1 MGGLDKAK
9 PGKLYLDET
18 VSRMV
23 TTMRSALIDLASNLS
38 NEGTMAKAGNLA
50 IPACMTQ
57 EAYVA
62 DRYKKAR
69 HILDLMLEKLP
80 TSVCPFTVQMGEQIA
95 DIYYNLGMASGDNE
109 CVKKGKE
116 ILDSEILR
124 YAGYLRFYQSLDA
137 SQYDRLTNLDK
148 FIDQQYMLY
157 MLNGYGERYGEDAYQ
172 KIMGEL
178 QAKGV
183 NDAIERAHARSLRPI
198 FNLGYITLR
207 RPDPAGQLRLGH
219 LLSLA
224 NIPKDLPGVKGIRL
238 FLGLHAFRRSGGTE
252 FRVKDYVVIS
262 NLVIIYVFCHNILPL
277 FVLLFLSRCEESFGS
292 SSESH

>member
-1 MGGLDKAK
+1 MTVPNSYYLGLDPYLSLTGLAYQVTPIVGDMRVSTDIMYDNVVNKFRWGGLDTAK
-9 PGKLYLDET
+9 PGEIYLDET
-18 VSRMV
+18 ISRMV

-50 IPACMTQ
+50 IPAGMTQ

-69 HILDLMLEKLP
+69 HILDLMLEKMP

-95 DIYYNLGMASGDNE
+95 DIYYNLGKASGDNE
-109 CVKKGKE
+109 SVKKAKE
-116 ILDSEILR
+116 VLDSEILR
-124 YAGYLRFYQSLDA
+124 YADYLRFYQSLDA

-157 MLNGYGERYGEDAYQ
+157 MLNGYGERYGNDAYQ

-183 NDAIERAHARSLRPI
+183 NMERLKSYQQMYQRAHAYREAP
-198 FNLGYITLR
+198 
-207 RPDPAGQLRLGH
+207 Q
-219 LLSLA
+219 
-224 NIPKDLPGVKGIRL
+224 
-238 FLGLHAFRRSGGTE
+238 E
-252 FRVKDYVVIS
+252 
-262 NLVIIYVFCHNILPL
+262 
-277 FVLLFLSRCEESFGS
+277 EESSINLEEALGND
-292 SSESH
+292 